1 MKHKFV
7 RIALFVLEVL
17 AVLNTVA
24 GGLALLAGIIRF
36 PPEMLQGTPFS
47 DYTLPGLILAIVVG
61 GSSLVA
67 AATVFLQREV
77 AVLISA
83 AAGLVLAGWIVGEV
97 ILLGPFAVTWQS
109 PYFVLGLAI
118 FGLASYL
125 WMTEYRSNSF
135 LTRHASHAY

>member
-17 AVLNTVA
+17 AALNTVA
-24 GGLALLAGIIRF
+24 GSLALLAGVIRF

-47 DYTLPGLILAIVVG
+47 DYTIPGLILAIVVG

-67 AATVFLQREV
+67 AATVFLYREV

-83 AAGLVLAGWIVGEV
+83 APGLILAGWIIGEV
-97 ILLGPFAVTWQS
+97 MLLGPFAITWQI
-109 PYFVLGLAI
+109 PYVMLGLAI
-118 FGLASYL
+118 FGLAVFL
-125 WMTEYRSNSF
+125 WMTEYRRQHF
-135 LTRHASHAY
+135 PTRQGSPA

>member
-1 MKHKFV
+1 
-7 RIALFVLEVL
+7 
-17 AVLNTVA
+17 
-24 GGLALLAGIIRF
+24 
-36 PPEMLQGTPFS
+36 MLQGTPFS

-67 AATVFLQREV
+67 AATVFMQREV

-125 WMTEYRSNSF
+125 WMTEYRSHSF

>member
-1 MKHKFV
+1 MKHKLV

-17 AVLNTVA
+17 AVLCTVS

-36 PPEMLQGTPFS
+36 PPEMLRGTPFS
-47 DYTLPGLILAIVVG
+47 DYTIPGLILAIVVG

-67 AATVFLQREV
+67 AATVFLQREI

-97 ILLGPFAVTWQS
+97 ILLGPFAVLWQT
-109 PYFVLGLAI
+109 PFFGQGLAI
-118 FGLASYL
+118 FGLAVYL
-125 WMTEYRSNSF
+125 WMTEYRRQHF
-135 LTRHASHAY
+135 PTRQGSPA